1 MSKRKGSFHKGSI
14 CWALTNDDWSDL
26 TVSEIAEVLGVAEDS
41 VYGKIAYLRKR
52 GIEIQYKKQKPRRKE
67 EY

>member
-1 MSKRKGSFHKGSI
+1 MSKKTGRFHKGSI

-41 VYGKIAYLRKR
+41 VYGKIAYLKKR
-52 GIEIQYKKQKPRRKE
+52 GIDITYKQKKPRRKKDE
-67 EY
+67 